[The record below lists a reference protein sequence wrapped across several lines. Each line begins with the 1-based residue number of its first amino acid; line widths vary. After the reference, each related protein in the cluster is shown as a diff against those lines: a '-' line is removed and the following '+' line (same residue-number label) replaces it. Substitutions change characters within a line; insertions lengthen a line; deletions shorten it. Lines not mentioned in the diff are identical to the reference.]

1 MNTASTGR
9 YGPVLSLIGTQNA
22 RYQAKKREKKRENLE
37 SSAALL
43 ICCPRS
49 ISSPRAGRR
58 NVSPCGEKERGDV
71 AHISAVMQVRCLRP
85 RLFVAQIMTEV
96 GWTKDLE
103 PTIKPPPRRLSPAA
117 PPPCV
122 GF

>member
-58 NVSPCGEKERGDV
+58 NVSPCGEKERGDNHPPYLSCMGLV
-71 AHISAVMQVRCLRP
+71 AYIPKFQTSGSLCIQY
-85 RLFVAQIMTEV
+85 
-96 GWTKDLE
+96 
-103 PTIKPPPRRLSPAA
+103 LS
-117 PPPCV
+117 
-122 GF
+122 